1 MRAAGIAMLQKLAGT
16 AVCLVMSAGFA
27 HAQVTGAVPGTGS
40 FDDQQFYWNTPSLG
54 ENSRSPAER
63 QRDQEIE
70 RKYREVVN
78 ARIPDR
84 KPASND
90 PWRTVRAAPSA
101 AVYDR
106 HRPE

>member
-1 MRAAGIAMLQKLAGT
+1 MLRAPVAA
-16 AVCLVMSAGFA
+16 AVFVVLSAGVA
-27 HAQVTGAVPGTGS
+27 QAQVTGAVPGTGS
-40 FDDQQFYWNTPSLG
+40 FDEQQFYWNTPALG
-54 ENSRSPAER
+54 ETTRTPAER

-90 PWRTVRAAPSA
+90 PWRSVRQAPKP
-101 AVYDR
+101 YDR
-106 HRPE
+106 HQPM